1 MSQFSFPAK
10 FSILAI
16 ASVTILYLLFA
27 PQPSTWHFSR
37 VTAGYQHATTYYTR
51 PLFQGKLAEIAEEHQ
66 SSIYRPAESA
76 TSAKAS
82 TGTDTTIETVAHHIQ
97 DPHGSQQSEE
107 PQEEFNDIPEETPEE
122 RQCSKSGT
130 LSPNPIPKVVNFIWL
145 NRTELSFVGYL
156 AMRAAL
162 VSLQPDRLNLH
173 YTDLNDDNE
182 WLRKLYANITLVRH
196 DLKQEYPKQVEE
208 NWHLAHVS
216 DVMRL
221 DILQRDGGIYFDTDI
236 IALQPFDSL
245 LHSPKDTI
253 LGNEGRD
260 RFGLCNGII
269 LGRRGAE
276 FMDRWR
282 ASYSSFEVAEWNTHS
297 VILPKKW
304 SLEFPDEVC
313 TLTPSAFFWPSWDSI
328 QYMHELLTDAQAKKF
343 ANTLAYHNGSMYPH
357 QLAYH
362 AWHQVAPQLDEL
374 TPEIVMT
381 RNTRFNMLVR
391 RFIE

>member
-1 MSQFSFPAK
+1 MPHFNFLAK
-10 FSILAI
+10 FAILAI
-16 ASVTILYLLFA
+16 ASVTILYLLCTS
-27 PQPSTWHFSR
+27 QPSTWHFNR
-37 VTAGYQHATTYYTR
+37 VAAGYQHATTYYTR
-51 PLFQGKLAEIAEEHQ
+51 PPYKGKPAELAEEQQ
-66 SSIYRPAESA
+66 SSIYHPTESA
-76 TSAKAS
+76 TSAKAL
-82 TGTDTTIETVAHHIQ
+82 TGTDTAIETAAYHVQ
-97 DPHGSQQSEE
+97 DPHDPQESEE
-107 PQEEFNDIPEETPEE
+107 PQEEFDDIPEETPEE
-122 RQCSKSGT
+122 RHCSKSGT

-145 NRTELSFVGYL
+145 NRTELSFVSYL

-182 WLRKLYANITLVRH
+182 WLRKLHANITLVHH

-236 IALQPFDSL
+236 IALRPFDGL

-269 LGRRGAE
+269 LGRKGAA
-276 FMDRWR
+276 FMDRWK

-304 SLEFPDEVC
+304 SLTFPDEIC

-328 QYMHELLTDAQAKKF
+328 QYMHELLTDTQARKF
-343 ANTLAYHNGSMYPH
+343 EKTLASHNGSMYPH

-362 AWHQVAPQLDEL
+362 AWHQVAPQLDDL